1 MYEKRAL
8 YEMTVCMIFLF
19 VRDNCSPRP
28 WGNGEG
34 IDGNDVP
41 GYTLIV
47 WPEHRPAK
55 FVRAVVPDEDVQQK
69 LGILK
74 LMFEERDILG
84 MLHDDASFDDFW
96 AGVNSVCDSQYAVIA
111 ANCTELSIRVRDLRD
126 FSIATSAASLDA
138 SVMGQEVRVI
148 LVDPTNL
155 VTGIF
160 ETSDWHTYIDA
171 MFAHMYFD
179 AISPRVKAK
188 LGPAQKKI
196 LRSFNKPNEKARI
209 KMTNEQ
215 ACERLEAGVGRH
227 IRAR

>member
-41 GYTLIV
+41 GYTLVI
-47 WPEHRPAK
+47 WAENRQTA

-96 AGVNSVCDSQYAVIA
+96 AGINRVCDSQYAVIA
-111 ANCTELSIRVRDLRD
+111 DKCTELSIRVRDLRD
-126 FSIATSAASLDA
+126 FKVATSAASLDA
-138 SVMGQEVRVI
+138 SIMGQEVRVI
-148 LVDPTNL
+148 L
-155 VTGIF
+155 
-160 ETSDWHTYIDA
+160 ID
-171 MFAHMYFD
+171 
-179 AISPRVKAK
+179 
-188 LGPAQKKI
+188 
-196 LRSFNKPNEKARI
+196 N
-209 KMTNEQ
+209 
-215 ACERLEAGVGRH
+215 
-227 IRAR
+227 